1 MVNTDKHHVAMPRL
15 YDLGDAPLHNLTCTT
30 LKPREAQLRSRARRG
45 NIRVSNQIKYIPFY
59 CISSLLIS
67 IRQPKDFS
75 IGPDVAWRTRQSEP
89 KTRGRQP
96 KPNSAQQ
103 RQSHTSKMEQP
114 KLAITRMA
122 NRLRRK
128 VVDMEEYLENHQA
141 PLDPTQRKRIIH
153 MNKDMRDQLN
163 RIKQA

>member
-30 LKPREAQLRSRARRG
+30 LKPREGQLRSSVRRG

-75 IGPDVAWRTRQSEP
+75 IGPDVAWRTRQAEP
-89 KTRGRQP
+89 KNTWQTT
-96 KPNSAQQ
+96 KQ
-103 RQSHTSKMEQP
+103 
-114 KLAITRMA
+114 LITNNA
-122 NRLRRK
+122 K
-128 VVDMEEYLENHQA
+128 V
-141 PLDPTQRKRIIH
+141 
-153 MNKDMRDQLN
+153 
-163 RIKQA
+163 KQDGTTKVGHHADGSPITP

>member
-75 IGPDVAWRTRQSEP
+75 IGPDVAWRTRQAEP
-89 KTRGRQP
+89 KTRGKLQTQLITNNAKVILARW
-96 KPNSAQQ
+96 NN
-103 RQSHTSKMEQP
+103 QSWPSREWLTDYAVRWLTWKNIW
-114 KLAITRMA
+114 KITKHHST
-122 NRLRRK
+122 RRS
-128 VVDMEEYLENHQA
+128 VNA
-141 PLDPTQRKRIIH
+141 
-153 MNKDMRDQLN
+153 
-163 RIKQA
+163 